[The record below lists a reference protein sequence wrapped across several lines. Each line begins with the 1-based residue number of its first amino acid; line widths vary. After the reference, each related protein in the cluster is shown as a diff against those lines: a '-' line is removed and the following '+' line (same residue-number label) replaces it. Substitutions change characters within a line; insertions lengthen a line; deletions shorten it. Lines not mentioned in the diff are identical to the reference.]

1 MDLQRQYRHMEI
13 NRRQYAEESQALL
26 RKQQSTIDKLRKDND
41 GIKADIA
48 MIMRSSNRPMGASEQ
63 EKLQRLHDGGDKYA
77 NAIDFERKNIETMEE
92 QIAIMKQKLLHQ
104 RRAMGG
110 VNASKDNHYMIQKQ
124 IRILENRLEK
134 ALVKFNEAIAHNK
147 TLRDK
152 IDDLQ

>member
-1 MDLQRQYRHMEI
+1 MKSTGGDPRQQELLDLQRQYRHMEI

-48 MIMRSSNRPMGASEQ
+48 LIMRSSNRPMGASEQ
-63 EKLQRLHDGGDKYA
+63 VKLQRLHDNGDKYA
-77 NAIDFERKNIETMEE
+77 NAIDFERNNIDTMEE

-110 VNASKDNHYMIQKQ
+110 VNASKDNHYMIQ
-124 IRILENRLEK
+124 INIIC
-134 ALVKFNEAIAHNK
+134 A
-147 TLRDK
+147 
-152 IDDLQ
+152 